1 MPDVFHHQLLKRQSA
16 RKVRLRPSEHLRAG
30 MDFTLTT
37 IRKPGSMNMHHI
49 DARMQRC
56 IDDCLACYS
65 TCLSMA
71 MGHCLEMGGA
81 HTEKKHFT
89 LMMACAEICRTS
101 AHFMLIGSPH
111 HAHLCAECA
120 EICTECAQDCERIG
134 AMDECVAACRKCAES
149 CRAMT

>member
-1 MPDVFHHQLLKRQSA
+1 
-16 RKVRLRPSEHLRAG
+16 
-30 MDFTLTT
+30 
-37 IRKPGSMNMHHI
+37 MHHI

-81 HTEKKHFT
+81 HTGKKHFT

-101 AHFMLIGSPH
+101 AHFMLIGSAH
-111 HAHLCAECA
+111 HAHLCAE
-120 EICTECAQDCERIG
+120 CTECAQDCERIG
-134 AMDECVAACRKCAES
+134 DMAECVAACRKCAES
-149 CRAMT
+149 CRAMA